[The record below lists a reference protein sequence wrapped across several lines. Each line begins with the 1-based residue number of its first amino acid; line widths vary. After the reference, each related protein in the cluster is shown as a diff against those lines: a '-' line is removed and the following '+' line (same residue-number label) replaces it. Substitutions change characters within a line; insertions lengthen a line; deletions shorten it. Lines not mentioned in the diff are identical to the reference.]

1 MFINSIK
8 PDNIPNCFLWWDF
21 SDLSTITTYDKAF
34 PIIQETTDSFLTN
47 PYFSGSSIID
57 GDEVRTCVDKIQGV
71 TMSTYSPFDD
81 TLIGG
86 KPTIIF
92 KGINGLPS
100 LGFGQEGQTTYNQSI
115 CTWPAGPDSN
125 HSDTVWNPI
134 EIKDSERTIFI
145 VYKFTDAS
153 HVASGLN
160 SVTSWPPTNNDSFSF
175 TNLPT
180 GDFSTVMSLFGIT
193 NTQTNDSPILYEG
206 GSISLPVSVLNLLKY
221 STWDSSLT
229 DYSATNYLVCNY
241 IPVQGFTLS
250 IPDTYGPYLPNN
262 IFATAS
268 DIHKVRENFS
278 DNNMFVIRTK
288 EASAT
293 GSSVLDITDMSS
305 KNNTIYK
312 NKVGNLKLNGVV
324 GLNQGL
330 ISLGAGSRPSYTD
343 GQDPTNAI
351 SWAWDSDT
359 TLLSQGLDYH
369 INRESG
375 FCGLIG
381 ELIYYNRRL
390 TDSETNQ
397 VKQYLTKK
405 WGL

>member
-1 MFINSIK
+1 MLIYTFMFINSIK

-21 SDLSTITTYDKAF
+21 SDLSTITTYD
-34 PIIQETTDSFLTN
+34 PSYPSFN
-47 PYFSGSSIID
+47 SPYFKSGSSIID

-71 TMSTYSPFDD
+71 TMSTFSPIDD
-81 TLIGG
+81 CLIGG
-86 KPTIIF
+86 NPTIIL

-125 HSDTVWNPI
+125 HSNTVWNPI
-134 EIKDSERTIFI
+134 EIKDAERTIFI

-153 HVASGLN
+153 HVASGLT

-193 NTQTNDSPILYEG
+193 NTQTNGSSILYEG
-206 GSISLPVSVLNLLKY
+206 GSLSLPVSVLNLLKY

-250 IPDTYGPYLPNN
+250 IPSIYGPYYTNN

-330 ISLGAGSRPSYTD
+330 ISLGAGSRPSYSD
-343 GQDPTNAI
+343 GQDSTNAI
-351 SWAWDSDT
+351 SWSWDSDP
-359 TLLSQGLDYH
+359 LAGIGLSYH

-405 WGL
+405 WSL

>member
-21 SDLSTITTYDKAF
+21 SDLSTITTYNLSY
-34 PIIQETTDSFLTN
+34 PSFN
-47 PYFSGSSIID
+47 SPYFKSGSSIID
-57 GDEVRTCVDKIQGV
+57 GDEVRTCLDKIQGM

-92 KGINGLPS
+92 NGINGLPS
-100 LGFGQEGQTTYNQSI
+100 LGFGQEGQTTYDQSI
-115 CTWPAGPDSN
+115 STWPAGPDSN

-134 EIKDSERTIFI
+134 EIKDAERTIFI

-153 HVASGLN
+153 HVAGGLT
-160 SVTSWPPTNNDSFSF
+160 SVGTWPPNKYDSFSF

-180 GDFSTVMSLFGIT
+180 GDFSTVMSLFGLT
-193 NTQTNDSPILYEG
+193 DTQTDVSSILYGDEKK
-206 GSISLPVSVLNLLKY
+206 SLPVSILNLLKY
-221 STWDSSLT
+221 TTWDSSIT

-241 IPVQGFTLS
+241 IPVQGFTVS
-250 IPDTYGPYLPNN
+250 SGQPYIPSNT
-262 IFATAS
+262 FATAS
-268 DIHKVRENFS
+268 DIHKIRENFS

-288 EASAT
+288 EADSLGFSA
-293 GSSVLDITDMSS
+293 LDMTEMSS
-305 KNNTIYK
+305 KSNTIYK
-312 NKVGNLKLNGVV
+312 NKLGNLKSGGDF
-324 GLNQGL
+324 GLNQGV
-330 ISLGAGSRPSYTD
+330 ISLGAGSRPSYTN
-343 GQDPTNAI
+343 GQDPNASI
-351 SWAWDSDT
+351 TSGIEWDS
-359 TLLSQGLDYH
+359 SQVYPNEGLGYH

-390 TDSETNQ
+390 TDYETNQ